1 MVRPAFATRFDSC
14 RMTAQK
20 KEILVGAIHNST
32 PRFCLVCISFLL
44 PILARK
50 LKTNSE
56 RLSLEAV
63 FWKRAN

>member
-1 MVRPAFATRFDSC
+1 
-14 RMTAQK
+14 MTPQK
-20 KEILVGAIHNST
+20 KELLVGAIRNSKS
-32 PRFCLVCISFLL
+32 RFSLVCISFLL

-56 RLSLEAV
+56 RSSLEAV